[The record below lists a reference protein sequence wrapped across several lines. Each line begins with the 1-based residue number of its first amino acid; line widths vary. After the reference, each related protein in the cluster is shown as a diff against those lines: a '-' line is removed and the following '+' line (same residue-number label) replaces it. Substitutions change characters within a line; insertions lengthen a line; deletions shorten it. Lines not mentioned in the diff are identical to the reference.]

1 MNKNL
6 QKKENIKSVLL
17 TSFLY
22 LILVVTLLIVIFP
35 FVWMFLTS
43 IKTVGEVRDFVFFPS
58 NPQWKN
64 YISVIQKVDLLGSM
78 FNTLVVIVAQ
88 IPSGLF
94 SSAMAAYAFVK
105 LKLKNKTFKFMML
118 MSSMMIPYAAIM
130 LPQYQ
135 IFRTLNVLDTL
146 VPLFLPGMMG
156 NIVAMFFFIQYMG
169 SISDSYLEAAKI
181 DGCNSFKAFTNIIL
195 PLMKPALVAQVIF
208 WFVALWNDY
217 FGPSIY
223 LSDSRKLTLQVALSF
238 LNTTN
243 GVADKP
249 IVMAASCIT
258 CLPLFIIYA
267 IFQKH
272 FIGSLSVSG
281 IKG

>member
-1 MNKNL
+1 MDKNFL
-6 QKKENIKSVLL
+6 KKESIKSIIL
-17 TSFLY
+17 TSLLY
-22 LILVVTLLIVIFP
+22 LILIVTLLIVIFP
-35 FVWMFLTS
+35 FIWMFLTS
-43 IKTVGEVRDFVFFPS
+43 IKTVGEVRDFVFFPT
-58 NPQWKN
+58 NPQWHN
-64 YISVIQKVDLLGSM
+64 YISVVQKVNLLGSM
-78 FNTLVVIVAQ
+78 FNTLIVAFAQ
-88 IPSGLF
+88 IPLGLF
-94 SSAMAAYAFVK
+94 SSLMAAYAFVK
-105 LKLKNKTFKFMML
+105 LKLKNKTFKFMTL
-118 MSSMMIPYAAIM
+118 MSAMMIPYAAIM

-135 IFRTLNVLDTL
+135 IFRTLNMLNTL
-146 VPLFLPGMMG
+146 MPLFLPGMFG

-169 SISDSYLEAAKI
+169 SIPNSYLEAAKI
-181 DGCNSFKAFTNIIL
+181 DGCNSFKAFINIII
-195 PLMKPALVAQVIF
+195 PLMKPAIVAQVIF

-223 LSDSRKLTLQVALSF
+223 LSDSRKLTLQVALSY

-258 CLPLFIIYA
+258 CLPLFIIYG

-272 FIGSLSVSG
+272 FVGSLSISG

>member
-1 MNKNL
+1 MDKNFL
-6 QKKENIKSVLL
+6 KKESIKSIIL
-17 TSFLY
+17 TSLLY
-22 LILVVTLLIVIFP
+22 LILILTLLIVIFP
-35 FVWMFLTS
+35 FIWMFLTS
-43 IKTVGEVRDFVFFPS
+43 IKTVGEVRDFVFFPT
-58 NPQWKN
+58 NPQWHN
-64 YISVIQKVDLLGSM
+64 YISVVQKVNLLGSM
-78 FNTLVVIVAQ
+78 FNTLIVAFAQ
-88 IPSGLF
+88 IPLGLF
-94 SSAMAAYAFVK
+94 SSLMAAYAFVK
-105 LKLKNKTFKFMML
+105 LKLKNKTFKFMTL
-118 MSSMMIPYAAIM
+118 MSAMMIPYAAIM

-135 IFRTLNVLDTL
+135 IFRTLNMLNTL
-146 VPLFLPGMMG
+146 MPLFLPGMFG

-169 SISDSYLEAAKI
+169 SIPNSYLEAAKI
-181 DGCNSFKAFTNIIL
+181 DGCNSFKAFINIII
-195 PLMKPALVAQVIF
+195 PLMKPAIVAQVIF

-223 LSDSRKLTLQVALSF
+223 LSDSRKLTLQVALSY

-258 CLPLFIIYA
+258 CLPLFIIYG

-272 FIGSLSVSG
+272 FVGSLSISG